1 MKTVTDQSP
10 NNNNLK
16 TLPAVIKRLLMA
28 EAVGAIALSCAP
40 MAHANPT
47 GGEVAAG
54 AAEIVQQ
61 GARMDINQAS
71 QRAVINWQAFSI
83 DNGEHVN
90 FNQPGRDSATLNRV
104 AGNDPSAILGR
115 LTANGSVYLVN
126 RNGIMVGQDAEI
138 DVGSLT
144 ATTANISNKDFM
156 EGRMNFAEP
165 GNPDARIIN
174 HGSITVQQGGLVA
187 LVAPGVENHGTINAR
202 LGKIALAGG
211 DAFTLDLYGDQ
222 LINLTVTK
230 EQLAQISSAEGK
242 PLSHYVSNTGEI
254 IADGGMVTILAG
266 TGKAIVDSLINLKGH
281 VQAQTV
287 ENRNGVITLLGDEN
301 TQVEVAGT
309 LDASGQTA
317 HARGGRVEVRGGEV
331 QLAEGSRIDVSG
343 NGQGGTV
350 LIGGDFQGSGEG
362 IRARTTTVERNAA
375 INADSHSAGDGGKV
389 IVWADDHTHF
399 DGAISARGGQ
409 SSGNGGLVE
418 VSGKHT
424 LHYDGDVDASA
435 KNGKAGELLLDPGNL
450 IVKTMTVEE
459 NKTAAKPDANGSV
472 TATSTDAAVNVQK
485 VNALLQS
492 GTSISLKA
500 DNDLTV
506 AAKIDGR
513 QAIDGKTGASISLAA
528 GHDVNINDHI
538 FTNNGDILIKASTG
552 DITMAG
558 GTILSAGNR
567 AITLTAGS
575 DVDLQHLVTTGKIA
589 VTSGANA
596 TFKQALTG
604 LNNQGIGEFVVDA
617 GGNAVLNGLLSNS
630 AATVSAD
637 GLIDVVKPVFTA
649 GDVNLAGKTLTVE
662 SGAGISTKGANGNVA
677 GKALNLT
684 STGGMTVKGS
694 LLTGNAAI
702 NLQAQ
707 NGSLTTA
714 GDIAIDSG
722 SAGLALKAGGD
733 ISLGSLCLVSGGCD
747 GKADAQTSAAAV
759 ITSENGNITMAGN
772 LLADRS
778 LSLTANNGALTLG
791 GIDLSTRTG
800 ASVQA
805 QGKQGI
811 KLNNDILTHNG
822 GIAIQST
829 NGAITAADDIAID
842 SGSAGLAL
850 KASGNVN
857 LGSLCLISGECGGK
871 AAAQTTAAA
880 AITSENGNITLAGD
894 LLADR
899 SLLLTANNGALTLG
913 GIDLSS
919 RQGATLQAQS
929 KQGIKLNNDILTNN
943 GEIAINSTG
952 GAITMADNKILSAGD
967 HNITLTAGGDVEVQH
982 LLTTAKI
989 AVTSGANATF
999 KQALTGLNNQGIGE
1013 FAVDAGGNVVLNGL
1027 RSNSVAT
1034 VSADGLIDVVKPV
1047 FTADD
1052 VNLAGKTLAV
1062 ESGAGIS
1069 TKGADGNV
1077 AGKALNLTST
1087 GDMSVKGNLQTGNAA
1102 INLQAQNGSLT
1113 TVGNIAIDSGSAGL
1127 AMKAGGDIS
1136 LGSLCLVSGGCDGK
1150 ADAQTAAAAVVTSE
1164 NGNITLAGNLLADR
1178 SLVLKA
1184 NNGTL
1189 TLGGI
1194 DLSSRQG
1201 ATLQAQGKQ
1210 GIKIN
1215 NDVLTK
1221 NGDIAISST
1230 DGAITMADNKILSAG
1245 NRNITLDAG
1254 GGADLQHLMT
1264 TGKIAVTSGANA
1276 TFKQTLTGLNNQ
1288 GIGKFTV
1295 DAGGNVVLNGL
1306 LSNSALTVSA
1316 DGLVDVVKPVFT
1328 AGDVNLAGKTLTVE
1342 SNADI
1347 NTKGLSGNVT
1357 GKALNLTSTGNM
1369 TVKGNLLT
1377 GNAAINLQVQNGSLT
1392 TVGDIAIDSGS
1403 AGLALK
1409 AGGNVSLGS
1418 LCLSSGECGSKA
1430 AAQTT
1435 AAAVITSENGNI
1447 TLTGD
1452 LLADRSLLLTANNGA
1467 LTLGGIDLSSRQGA
1481 TLQAQSKN
1489 AIKLNSDILTNNGE
1503 IAISSTDGA
1512 ITMAKDN
1519 NIAIDSGSAE
1529 LALKADGDISLGSL
1543 CLISGKCGGTT
1554 PEKTSKVANITSEN
1568 GNITLAGNLLA
1579 DRSLLLKA
1587 NNGALTLGG
1596 IDLRLR
1602 QGATLQA
1609 QSQQNINLN
1618 NDILTGNGDIVISS
1632 ANGAIKMADN
1642 KILSTGDHNITLT
1655 AGSDVEVQHLLTTAK
1670 IAVTSG
1676 ANATFKQALVGL
1688 NNQGIGEFAV
1698 DAGGNVVLNG
1708 LRSNSAVT
1716 VSADGLVDVVKPV
1729 FTAGDVNLA
1738 GKTLTVESGAGIS
1751 TKGANGNVA
1760 GKALNLAAADN
1771 MTVKGSLL
1779 TGNAAINLQAQNGS
1793 LTTAG
1798 DIAIDSGSEVLTL
1811 KAGGDISL
1819 GSLCLVSGG
1828 CDGKADAQSAAAA
1841 TITSENGNIT
1851 MAGNLLA
1858 DRSLLLTAN
1867 NGALTLGGI
1876 DLSSRPG
1883 ATLQAQ
1889 SKQDIKFNNDIL
1901 TNNGEIAIQSTNGA
1915 IKMADNTILSAG
1927 NQNISLEAS
1936 GDVHAQ
1942 HLIST
1947 NKIDVISGADVI
1959 FGQALTGIQKQ
1970 GIGDLIVDA
1979 AGDVTLN
1986 GAVSNGSLT
1995 VAQADN
2001 ISILKPIF
2009 TAGAVDFNSKS
2020 LDVASGAD
2028 ISTKGADGKH
2038 SGSQIKLTTN
2048 GNMMLNANLMTGDAA
2063 IELKA
2068 TGMESSITTADN
2080 ISINSGLAAV
2090 NIDADGDINMGNTCL
2105 APGEVC
2111 SKDPNAEIG
2120 IDNPAMATIISQNG
2134 DINIDG
2140 SLMADRSL
2148 SITASQGKLGLGTID
2163 LSLREL
2169 AELQLSANG
2178 AIVLNGDVLTENGM
2192 LTVSDAGS
2200 ITGALDKRLKTGTAD
2215 ISLKSEGDVSL
2226 YDVFTTGKLDLVSD
2240 GSIIF
2245 NEALGV
2251 DTTYNGLEALSVQGK
2266 GSITF
2271 YDQIHL
2277 TGVNPITK
2285 DYGKSDNVLNIQQT
2299 GTSGKLTINGKIVV
2313 DNGSV
2318 YLGKPVGTDSFT
2330 DDNNIELGNSIY
2342 ALKGDAI
2349 TLNNN
2354 VHVKTPE
2361 KTASDSGEIAVADDF
2376 IFPEELKGY
2385 TLKNAQ
2391 DKENQPVIVLE
2402 NKNGTIAVNGDIT
2415 GLFQPDSPLNIA
2427 FSYKSSES
2435 SVSLPKWKVIEKTKY
2450 SSGQEEDSNKYW
2462 IIDGEVVNKYLDTEI
2477 KAYEYVHLIGSA
2489 AFYFEFIPE
2498 PDAVTAQS
2506 IASTATTN
2514 TYSRYG
2520 VVSFTTFNGLND
2532 NVISVPKADS
2542 QSLSSLASVNGHSI
2556 DVKPLEIN
2564 TTDISLSGNSA
2575 IPSAPGQ
2582 ISISPAIK
2590 QASDY
2595 TKTLETVQVD
2605 GHSITVKP
2613 TEESTTKIKLPEN
2626 SASTPEQF
2634 EISLTESTLDGLK
2647 TLDVPKTNALDPD
2660 QTDTSSSTKQTL
2672 NYANSLE
2679 EGSGSADHPENEES
2693 VILGGGSEADNTDLG
2708 LNSPET
2714 GAVQDTYSTKH
2725 SPVCS
2730 VNKTNGKSKAG
2741 LPHCGNSSVSKS

>member
-1 MKTVTDQSP
+1 MKTATDQSP

-28 EAVGAIALSCAP
+28 EAVGAIALGCAP

-90 FNQPGRDSATLNRV
+90 FNQPGRDAATLNRV

-126 RNGIMVGQDAEI
+126 RNGIMVGKDAEI

-174 HGSITVQQGGLVA
+174 HGNITVQQGGLVA

-230 EQLAQISSAEGK
+230 EQLAQISSADGK

-317 HARGGRVEVRGGEV
+317 QARGGRVEVRGGEV

-343 NGQGGTV
+343 NGQGGTALV
-350 LIGGDFQGSGEG
+350 GGDFQGSGEG

-450 IVKTMTVEE
+450 IVKSMTVEE

-492 GTSISLKA
+492 GTSVSLKA

-538 FTNNGDILIKASTG
+538 FTNNGDILIKANTG

-558 GTILSAGNR
+558 DIILSAGNR
-567 AITLTAGS
+567 AITLAAGS

-604 LNNQGIGEFVVDA
+604 LNNQGIGEFAVDA
-617 GGNAVLNGLLSNS
+617 GGNVVLNGLLSNS

-662 SGAGISTKGANGNVA
+662 SGAGISTKGASGNVA

-684 STGGMTVKGS
+684 AADNMTVKGS

-733 ISLGSLCLVSGGCD
+733 ISLSSLCLVSGGCD
-747 GKADAQTSAAAV
+747 GKPDAQTTAAAT
-759 ITSENGNITMAGN
+759 ITSENGNITLNGN

-778 LSLTANNGALTLG
+778 LLLTANNGALTLG
-791 GIDLSTRTG
+791 GINLSTRTG
-800 ASVQA
+800 ATLQA
-805 QGKQGI
+805 QSKQGI

-880 AITSENGNITLAGD
+880 AITSENGNITLNGD

-913 GIDLSS
+913 GIDLRS

-929 KQGIKLNNDILTNN
+929 KQGINLNNDILTNN
-943 GEIAINSTG
+943 GEMAISSTG
-952 GAITMADNKILSAGD
+952 GAIKMADNKILSAGNR
-967 HNITLTAGGDVEVQH
+967 NITLTAGSDVDLQYLV
-982 LLTTAKI
+982 TTGKI
-989 AVTSGANATF
+989 AVISGANATF

-1027 RSNSVAT
+1027 RN
-1034 VSADGLIDVVKPV
+1034 
-1047 FTADD
+1047 
-1052 VNLAGKTLAV
+1052 
-1062 ESGAGIS
+1062 
-1069 TKGADGNV
+1069 
-1077 AGKALNLTST
+1077 
-1087 GDMSVKGNLQTGNAA
+1087 
-1102 INLQAQNGSLT
+1102 
-1113 TVGNIAIDSGSAGL
+1113 
-1127 AMKAGGDIS
+1127 
-1136 LGSLCLVSGGCDGK
+1136 
-1150 ADAQTAAAAVVTSE
+1150 
-1164 NGNITLAGNLLADR
+1164 
-1178 SLVLKA
+1178 
-1184 NNGTL
+1184 
-1189 TLGGI
+1189 
-1194 DLSSRQG
+1194 
-1201 ATLQAQGKQ
+1201 
-1210 GIKIN
+1210 
-1215 NDVLTK
+1215 
-1221 NGDIAISST
+1221 
-1230 DGAITMADNKILSAG
+1230 
-1245 NRNITLDAG
+1245 
-1254 GGADLQHLMT
+1254 
-1264 TGKIAVTSGANA
+1264 
-1276 TFKQTLTGLNNQ
+1276 
-1288 GIGKFTV
+1288 
-1295 DAGGNVVLNGL
+1295 
-1306 LSNSALTVSA
+1306 
-1316 DGLVDVVKPVFT
+1316 
-1328 AGDVNLAGKTLTVE
+1328 
-1342 SNADI
+1342 
-1347 NTKGLSGNVT
+1347 
-1357 GKALNLTSTGNM
+1357 
-1369 TVKGNLLT
+1369 
-1377 GNAAINLQVQNGSLT
+1377 
-1392 TVGDIAIDSGS
+1392 
-1403 AGLALK
+1403 
-1409 AGGNVSLGS
+1409 
-1418 LCLSSGECGSKA
+1418 
-1430 AAQTT
+1430 
-1435 AAAVITSENGNI
+1435 
-1447 TLTGD
+1447 
-1452 LLADRSLLLTANNGA
+1452 
-1467 LTLGGIDLSSRQGA
+1467 
-1481 TLQAQSKN
+1481 
-1489 AIKLNSDILTNNGE
+1489 
-1503 IAISSTDGA
+1503 
-1512 ITMAKDN
+1512 
-1519 NIAIDSGSAE
+1519 
-1529 LALKADGDISLGSL
+1529 
-1543 CLISGKCGGTT
+1543 
-1554 PEKTSKVANITSEN
+1554 
-1568 GNITLAGNLLA
+1568 
-1579 DRSLLLKA
+1579 
-1587 NNGALTLGG
+1587 
-1596 IDLRLR
+1596 
-1602 QGATLQA
+1602 
-1609 QSQQNINLN
+1609 
-1618 NDILTGNGDIVISS
+1618 
-1632 ANGAIKMADN
+1632 
-1642 KILSTGDHNITLT
+1642 
-1655 AGSDVEVQHLLTTAK
+1655 
-1670 IAVTSG
+1670 
-1676 ANATFKQALVGL
+1676 
-1688 NNQGIGEFAV
+1688 
-1698 DAGGNVVLNG
+1698 
-1708 LRSNSAVT
+1708 NSAVT
-1716 VSADGLVDVVKPV
+1716 VSADGLIDVVKPV

-1751 TKGANGNVA
+1751 TKGANGNVT
-1760 GKALNLAAADN
+1760 GKALNLTAADN
-1771 MTVKGSLL
+1771 MTVKGNLL

-1798 DIAIDSGSEVLTL
+1798 DIAIDSGSAGLAL
-1811 KAGGDISL
+1811 KAGGNVSL

-1828 CDGKADAQSAAAA
+1828 CDGKPDAQTAAAA

-1851 MAGNLLA
+1851 LAGNLLA

-1876 DLSSRPG
+1876 DLSTRTG

-1889 SKQDIKFNNDIL
+1889 GKQGIKLNNDIL
-1901 TNNGEIAIQSTNGA
+1901 TKNGEIAISSTNGA
-1915 IKMADNTILSAG
+1915 ITMAGNTILSAG

-1947 NKIDVISGADVI
+1947 NKIDVTSGADAS

-1970 GIGDLIVDA
+1970 GIGDLIVNA

-1986 GAVSNGSLT
+1986 GALSNGSVT
-1995 VAQADN
+1995 VANADN

-2009 TAGAVDFNSKS
+2009 AAGTVDFNSKS

-2048 GNMMLNANLMTGDAA
+2048 GNMMLNANLMTGNAA
-2063 IELKA
+2063 IELKT

-2080 ISINSGLAAV
+2080 ISIDSGSAAV

-2105 APGEVC
+2105 ASGEVC

-2134 DINIDG
+2134 DINIGG

-2200 ITGALDKRLKTGTAD
+2200 ITGTVDKRLETGTAD
-2215 ISLKSEGDVSL
+2215 ISLKSDGDVSL

-2245 NEALGV
+2245 NKALGV
-2251 DTTYNGLEALSVQGK
+2251 DTTYDGLEALSVQGK

-2285 DYGKSDNVLNIQQT
+2285 DYDKSDSVLNIQQT

-2354 VHVKTPE
+2354 VHVKKPE
-2361 KTASDSGEIAVADDF
+2361 KTASDSVEITVEKFD
-2376 IFPEELKGY
+2376 FPEELKGY
-2385 TLKNAQ
+2385 TLQNAQ
-2391 DKENQPVIVLE
+2391 YKDNQPVIVLE

-2435 SVSLPKWKVIEKTKY
+2435 SVSLPKWKAIEKTLY
-2450 SSGQEEDSNKYW
+2450 SSGSDENSNKYW
-2462 IIDGEVVNKYLDTEI
+2462 ILDGEVVEEYFDTEI
-2477 KAYEYVHLIGSA
+2477 KPYAYEYVRLIGSA
-2489 AFYFEFIPE
+2489 AFQFKFIP
-2498 PDAVTAQS
+2498 DFGAVTAQS
-2506 IASTATTN
+2506 IADTATTN
-2514 TYSRYG
+2514 PYSEYG

-2532 NVISVPKADS
+2532 NVISVPKANS

-2556 DVKPLEIN
+2556 DVDPLEIN
-2564 TTDISLSGNSA
+2564 TTDISLSGSSA
-2575 IPSAPGQ
+2575 ILSAPGQ

-2590 QASDY
+2590 QASEY

-2613 TEESTTKIKLPEN
+2613 TEESTTKITLSKN
-2626 SASTPEQF
+2626 SASTPEQVKIF
-2634 EISLTESTLDGLK
+2634 HTESTLDGLK

-2679 EGSGSADHPENEES
+2679 EGPDSADHPENEES

-2741 LPHCGNSSVSKS
+2741 LPHCGNSSLSKS